1 MYTDDFKDGDR
12 VASSVVFG
20 EQDAST
26 KLKAGFEF
34 NHAGYKEIHPNR
46 YQNVQCDF
54 IHRPKNIK
62 N

>member
-1 MYTDDFKDGDR
+1 VENGRIKR
-12 VASSVVFG
+12 VHFRIS
-20 EQDAST
+20 

-54 IHRPKNIK
+54 IHGPKNIK